1 LEELVLYL
9 KIGGSQ
15 ADFQQLHDGFDLQD
29 RPFCQCDIVV
39 EQQSRCLPSPEDGN
53 RSSFRNVVF
62 FHWYLEKS
70 G

>member
-39 EQQSRCLPSPEDGN
+39 ELIFDDGRWTKSENPIFLEYHCWLLNSVQQ
-53 RSSFRNVVF
+53 
-62 FHWYLEKS
+62 
-70 G
+70 